1 MVGFST
7 ISSLALVTETENR
20 SGASTD
26 EQLTKLWLTG
36 RSKESTSAY
45 TRDLKSFFVHIQ
57 NKPIKEATLD
67 DVNGFVAMY
76 SSGKAPSSVNRM
88 ISVLKSFFAFAQRT
102 GYTQF
107 NVAAPVRLVKMDRRG
122 QVTLTVDDVE
132 KILNACKT
140 EQEKLI
146 ITLLFQLGLRA
157 TELCQ
162 IRSCDVAPNSK
173 GSRIAILGKGG
184 KTRFM
189 QVDKKTSKAIKMHI
203 KRLRI
208 ESSDALFYTN
218 GGSELNRNSL
228 WRLIKALVKRTDL
241 AKKVTPHTFRHSM
254 CTVAIQN
261 GAPVALVS
269 KTLGHSTVAV
279 TSRYIHMNENLSVG
293 SFLTKNGGGGAAA
306 SAD

>member
-1 MVGFST
+1 MVIFST
-7 ISSLALVTETENR
+7 ISSLALVGETENR

-26 EQLTKLWLTG
+26 GQLINLWLTG
-36 RSKESTSAY
+36 RSKETTSAY
-45 TRDLKSFFVHIQ
+45 ERDLKSFFVHIQ
-57 NKPIKEATLD
+57 NKPTKEVTLD
-67 DVNGFVAMY
+67 DVNGFVSVY

-102 GYTQF
+102 GYTKF

-122 QVTLTVDDVE
+122 QVTLTVDDVG
-132 KILNACKT
+132 KIINACKT

-146 ITLLFQLGLRA
+146 VTLLFQLGLRA

-162 IRSCDVAPNSK
+162 IRAQDVSPNPK
-173 GSRIAILGKGG
+173 GSRVAILGKGG

-208 ESSDALFYTN
+208 ESSDSLFYTN
-218 GGSELNRNSL
+218 GGSVLNRNSL
-228 WRLIKALVKRTDL
+228 WRLIKALAKRADIT
-241 AKKVTPHTFRHSM
+241 KKVTPHTFRHSM

-293 SFLTKNGGGGAAA
+293 SFLTGGGSGAAETT
-306 SAD
+306 D